1 MTKGRTHTN
10 ESQKDPMAQ
19 STSEQACPVH
29 RDCPPCDTGGK
40 PPTPGGQTRPGF
52 AAIFVFQEMIVTCIL
67 CHLLP
72 LPAGMNLG
80 TLFLVVCTIP
90 YHFEAL
96 GWIHDPSIFN
106 FLYLIIHNMP
116 TNGSFL
122 IRCEIRYGAASAKI
136 KPCSEISLV
145 LRTILYESFVAKPL
159 SQPPLL
165 PNSQKSAMKPHSL
178 HFYTLQTK
186 LVLKKKK
193 EKKGQL
199 HGSSLY
205 NSLLQDGPSLSPV
218 TAWPGCLVLS
228 LKAWN

>member
-1 MTKGRTHTN
+1 MTKGHTHKWKPKKSHGT
-10 ESQKDPMAQ
+10 EHFWASLPAQ
-19 STSEQACPVH
+19 CTVTARPVT
-29 RDCPPCDTGGK
+29 REVN
-40 PPTPGGQTRPGF
+40 PPTWRPNTALVCCHFLFSRNDIHLYSSPF
-52 AAIFVFQEMIVTCIL
+52 AASTRCYASGNS
-67 CHLLP
+67 LLGSRHHP
-72 LPAGMNLG
+72 LSFWSSRL
-80 TLFLVVCTIP
+80 
-90 YHFEAL
+90 
-96 GWIHDPSIFN
+96 DPWSNIFN

-122 IRCEIRYGAASAKI
+122 TRCEIRYGAASAKI

-193 EKKGQL
+193 RKKKVSCMGVHCTIL
-199 HGSSLY
+199 CSKTDL
-205 NSLLQDGPSLSPV
+205 P
-218 TAWPGCLVLS
+218 
-228 LKAWN
+228 